1 MKKNRASQPLVS
13 SLSRERQVQQE
24 IAQFLSAL
32 HSYPA
37 RAARDPL
44 VTFEQHLFS
53 IIARAGHEAGRSLR
67 SH

>member
-1 MKKNRASQPLVS
+1 MKKNRASQALVS
-13 SLSRERQVQQE
+13 TLSPEQVQQE

-32 HSYPA
+32 YSYPA
-37 RAARDPL
+37 RVEREPL

-53 IIARAGHEAGRSLR
+53 IIAGNGHGAGRGLR